1 MKITKFN
8 FHKSSFLKVYVNY
21 IFIILLI
28 LSILYSFSNVQKIEY
43 LPFLVILLFFAEKE
57 SKLLKFIL
65 AQKIIIDII
74 LITLTILIDPLV
86 NFLYYTFNTL
96 SIVWLICTIY
106 DTLQMLFFGL
116 TFINYIFPIF
126 WRAWSIPVIGK
137 LATKFLKDDTFTKN
151 KGKVSYKQE
160 TGNLGKQND
169 RNLVDKNN
177 ECLENTVNK
186 VKTNS
191 KLINVDDLSDEEFK
205 KFMDKYSNSSERFNW
220 NKGEVT
226 FIKNESINRDV
237 TYTKKLVI
245 NERVKIKGTNNIY
258 IIKGLDVE
266 SQVGIWDYSATKE
279 GVVNSKTHVFNQ
291 MNIECSYG
299 MKIEK

>member
-160 TGNLGKQND
+160 G
-169 RNLVDKNN
+169 
-177 ECLENTVNK
+177 
-186 VKTNS
+186 
-191 KLINVDDLSDEEFK
+191 
-205 KFMDKYSNSSERFNW
+205 
-220 NKGEVT
+220 
-226 FIKNESINRDV
+226 
-237 TYTKKLVI
+237 
-245 NERVKIKGTNNIY
+245 
-258 IIKGLDVE
+258 
-266 SQVGIWDYSATKE
+266 
-279 GVVNSKTHVFNQ
+279 
-291 MNIECSYG
+291 
-299 MKIEK
+299 